1 MKTHEI
7 QLDSLAERMDMAI
20 AKNARVL
27 SRVDFEPRSPRYQRA
42 MRYFDGEP

>member
-1 MKTHEI
+1 MKTNEI

-27 SRVDFEPRSPRYQRA
+27 SHVDFEPRSPRYQRV